1 MDKENFLISE
11 KSTRGFSK
19 NWFWTLVTVS
29 LLALSGCVPYQP
41 TPPGAEPLLEPI
53 ETGLPSDPGRTG
65 QQGASIQLTEQG
77 RRQITSGRI
86 DEAISTFQQ
95 AISLFPRNP
104 YAYYYL
110 GRAQYLRQEYQ
121 LSIVPLERAELF
133 FLEDPIWLSR
143 VYTLRGQTYEALS
156 HFDEAG
162 TQYRQALDF
171 NRRNP
176 DARNGLNR
184 IKRRPEPE

>member
-1 MDKENFLISE
+1 MVVLI
-11 KSTRGFSK
+11 
-19 NWFWTLVTVS
+19 LAS
-29 LLALSGCVPYQP
+29 LLTLSGCVSYPQA
-41 TPPGAEPLLEPI
+41 PPGAEPTLEPI
-53 ETGLPSDPGRTG
+53 EAGLPMDPGRTG

-95 AISLFPRNP
+95 AISLYPRNP

-110 GRAQYLRQEYQ
+110 GQSRYLRQEYPQ
-121 LSIVPLERAELF
+121 SLAPLERAELF
-133 FLEDPIWLSR
+133 FLGNRIWLSR

-156 HFDEAG
+156 RFEEAG

-171 NRRNP
+171 NRRNSE
-176 DARNGLNR
+176 ARDGLNR
-184 IKRRPEPE
+184 IKHLPRPELY